1 MKFQSIYDNYID
13 EDKEFAKPSHYI
25 IFQQNCEILM
35 LK

>member
-13 EDKEFAKPSHYI
+13 EDKEFAKPNHYI
-25 IFQQNCEILM
+25 IFQQKCEILM